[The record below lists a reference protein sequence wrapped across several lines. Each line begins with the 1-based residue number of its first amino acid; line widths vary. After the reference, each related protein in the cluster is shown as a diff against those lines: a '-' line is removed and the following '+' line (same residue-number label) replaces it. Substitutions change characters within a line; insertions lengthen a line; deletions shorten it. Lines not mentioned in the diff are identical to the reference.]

1 MPMQDR
7 AAADVLDFSVV
18 DESADWIV
26 VNKPAPL
33 QIHPSKPHGPP
44 TLWHGLRAL
53 LAYDLANGAALSII
67 NRLDRETSGLVLIAK
82 NPATAR
88 AINKAMMR
96 REIRKEYAALV
107 TGWPEADQWT
117 TDAPILRRGD
127 VEDSP
132 VYLMQ
137 KVHPDGAPCLTH
149 FRVLQR
155 LIHPTSAGDRFALVS
170 ALPHTGRMHQIRVHL
185 HHHGHPVVGDKLYGP
200 DPQWYLRQIDHGW
213 TAPSEAALLLRRHA
227 LHSVKLGL
235 TLPDQPPLD
244 WQAPLPAEWA
254 PFLVAPSACAMPAVS
269 SAGLFCPYLVP

>member
-33 QIHPSKPHGPP
+33 QIHPSKPDGPP

-117 TDAPILRRGD
+117 TDAPIRPLPDPFPRPPAPHPSHLRRR
-127 VEDSP
+127 P
-132 VYLMQ
+132 L
-137 KVHPDGAPCLTH
+137 HPRLRPAPH
-149 FRVLQR
+149 
-155 LIHPTSAGDRFALVS
+155 
-170 ALPHTGRMHQIRVHL
+170 
-185 HHHGHPVVGDKLYGP
+185 GP
-200 DPQWYLRQIDHGW
+200 D
-213 TAPSEAALLLRRHA
+213 APDPRASPSPRPPGGRR
-227 LHSVKLGL
+227 
-235 TLPDQPPLD
+235 
-244 WQAPLPAEWA
+244 
-254 PFLVAPSACAMPAVS
+254 
-269 SAGLFCPYLVP
+269 